1 MEQMPGT
8 CLVQL
13 ACAVD
18 DRGAPLAILLAD
30 PQGSQDGA
38 TNPEWVLTLRESDA
52 LALHCVGC

>member
-1 MEQMPGT
+1 MPGT

-18 DRGAPLAILLAD
+18 DGGAPLAILLAD

-38 TNPEWVLTLRESDA
+38 ANPEWVLTLRESDA